1 MTKDDLFSSLLRW
14 NLWGREKLDASPRV
28 ILEEIESFL
37 DYKGAVVIQGPRRA
51 GKSTLLYM
59 IIDKLAERYSEKQC
73 LYINFEDYA
82 LKATNMTPILIQDM
96 IEVYAE
102 KVYDSSDFFLFL
114 DEIQNV
120 SEWHRWVRTYVDTTR
135 KTVFVSGSSSKLM
148 SSEIAGLLTG
158 RHVSF
163 EVMPFSFR
171 ELYRIHGHSDDAVYV
186 ERNRIKIKKLLEQYT
201 RTGGFPEVALRWQ
214 EDESGAMRILSQ
226 YAEDI
231 VLKDIAVHFNIMNMR
246 ILRFIAHYLAQ
257 NSGSKVSIRK
267 LQRMIEGEYSE
278 KSSTTTIANYLE
290 YLVEAYLA
298 IELKHFDY
306 SIKRTFRKPSKYY
319 ICDPGLRNA
328 MASSLTPDYGKL
340 LENVVF
346 LYLRSVYDELYFW
359 SDTREV
365 DFVGIRNR
373 IADLYNVTYVS
384 NLKEIDERE
393 LQAFADF
400 PSETRVRNRYLI
412 TWDLEERIT
421 YKGVKIDALPAW
433 KLLIKKP

>member
-14 NLWGREKLDASPRV
+14 NLWGREKLDASPRQV
-28 ILEEIESFL
+28 LEDVESFL
-37 DYKGAVVIQGPRRA
+37 DYRGAVVIHGPRRA

-59 IIDKLAERYSEKQC
+59 IIEKLTERYSEKQC

-82 LKATNMTPILIQDM
+82 LKAANITPTLIEDM
-96 IEVYAE
+96 LEVYAE
-102 KVYDSSDFFLFL
+102 RVYDGSDFFLFL

-120 SEWHRWVRTYVDTTR
+120 SEWHRWVRTYVDTTG

-163 EVMPFSFR
+163 EVMPFSFK
-171 ELYRIHGHSDDAVYV
+171 ELYEIHGHSDDEVYV
-186 ERNRIKIKKLLEQYT
+186 ERNRIRIKKLLEQYT

-231 VLKDIAVHFNIMNMR
+231 LLKDIAVHFNIINMR

-257 NSGSKVSIRK
+257 NSGSRVSIRK

-290 YLVEAYLA
+290 YLVQAYLV

-306 SIKRTFRKPSKYY
+306 SIKRAFRKPSKYY
-319 ICDPGLRNA
+319 ICDPGLRNV
-328 MASSLTPDYGKL
+328 MASSLTPDYGRL
-340 LENVVF
+340 LEHVVF
-346 LYLRSVYDELYFW
+346 LYLRSLYDELYFW

-365 DFVGIRNR
+365 DFVGTRNR
-373 IADLYNVTYVS
+373 VADLYNVTHVN

-400 PSETRVRNRYLI
+400 PSNTKVHNRYLI
-412 TWDLEERIT
+412 TWDLEDRIT
-421 YKGVKIDALPAW
+421 YKGIEIDAVPAW